1 MKKDRLQE
9 FIEDLS
15 HLFPEQVEL
24 DVPLAPLTTYQVG
37 GPAKALVYP
46 KSREV
51 LQQVLK
57 RCHQEN
63 IPIFILGGGSNI
75 LVHDDGLDA
84 VVISLQKC
92 CAELFRRDQQVYAG
106 AGVMVSELVEY
117 CEANDLAGL
126 EFMSGI
132 PGTVGGA
139 LRMNAGAFVGE
150 IGDRVITIE
159 ALLTDGEFVEI
170 PGLQA
175 GFGYRRAD
183 HLTDKIL
190 LGCWLRLFPGTR
202 SELESA
208 RLDYLKRRS
217 AKQPL
222 EYGSCGS
229 VFKRP
234 PGNYA
239 GTLIEKAG
247 CKGLSVGGAMVSPK
261 HANFIINYNH
271 ATARDI
277 YQLIQK
283 VQREVYKKFGTWLEL
298 EVKLIGFSDDEKEKV
313 AQPRE

>member
-1 MKKDRLQE
+1 LKKDRLQE

-159 ALLTDGEFVEI
+159 ALLTDGEFVKI

-190 LGCWLRLFPGTR
+190 LGCWLRLF
-202 SELESA
+202 
-208 RLDYLKRRS
+208 
-217 AKQPL
+217 
-222 EYGSCGS
+222 
-229 VFKRP
+229 P